1 MAQMHSDPKKC
12 RRMKHVQEPN
22 GKKFVAGFLD
32 QLAGAQTSA
41 LLLDYDGTLAP
52 FQTNRH
58 QAYPYPR
65 VVPLLEDIIQC
76 KKTRVIVVSGRPVRE
91 VQTLLSPLS
100 HFEIWGTHG
109 LEHVLLDGTYRQTA
123 IDPGSALLLSVAE
136 MRLRKAGIESLA
148 EFKRGG
154 IAVHWRGLPDEEI
167 ENLRARILEIW
178 MDLVDQSGLRLLNFD
193 GGVEL
198 RIAHPDKGDVVSA
211 ILELDRNAQIA
222 FLGDDLTDE
231 DAFRVLNGRGLTV
244 LVRPE
249 YRETNAKAWL
259 RPPEELVTFLER
271 WLRSIR
277 RFAHGYYPSARIGR
291 QT

>member
-1 MAQMHSDPKKC
+1 MPGPDQQRLMD
-12 RRMKHVQEPN
+12 
-22 GKKFVAGFLD
+22 GFLD
-32 QLAGAQTSA
+32 QLAEVQTSA

-76 KKTRVIVVSGRPVRE
+76 KRTRVIVVSGRPVRE
-91 VQTLLSPLS
+91 VQDLLRPFSQ
-100 HFEIWGTHG
+100 FEIWGTHG
-109 LEHVLLDGTYRQTA
+109 LEQVLPDGTYRQMPV
-123 IDPGSALLLSVAE
+123 DPESASLLSVAAI
-136 MRLRKAGIESLA
+136 RLRETGTEAFA

-154 IAVHWRGLPDEEI
+154 IAVHWRGLPSDEI
-167 ENLRARILEIW
+167 ENLRARVLEVW
-178 MDLVDQSGLRLLNFD
+178 MDLMNQPGLRLLHFD
-193 GGVEL
+193 GGMEL
-198 RIAHPDKGDVVSA
+198 RIAHPDKGDVVAA
-211 ILELDRNAQIA
+211 ILELEQNAQIA

-231 DAFRVLNGRGLTV
+231 DAFRALNGRGLTV

-259 RPPEELVTFLER
+259 RPPQELVAFLER

-277 RFAHGYYPSARIGR
+277 RTAIVN
-291 QT
+291 